1 MSTLAY
7 PSPDFPGPPSVTLEV
22 GDDWEPVHAPGT
34 MLAARLPRPEGFS
47 PNVVVTLEPCA
58 PDDAVER
65 SLEQVVTIAG
75 SRGGGVSEPY
85 AAELGGARFV
95 GCDATWPDSR
105 GRATVLHA
113 NLFHVAG
120 AGDTAYLVQLTGAVG
135 GPAAEADYDLVRS
148 VLTTVRVQP
157 WTRGRSDDARST
169 THEHD
174 PAHHRDGPRE
184 RRRSRAPAQRGHR
197 RRRGHRLRRRRRHGR
212 ARCR

>member
-47 PNVVVTLEPCA
+47 PTVVVTLEPCA
-58 PDDAVER
+58 PDHAVER
-65 SLEQVVTIAG
+65 SLEQVVSIAG

-95 GCDATWPDSR
+95 GCDATWPD
-105 GRATVLHA
+105 ADAVDVLHA
-113 NLFHVAG
+113 NLFHVAP

-135 GPAAEADYDLVRS
+135 GLAAEADYDLVRS

-157 WTRGRSDDARST
+157 WTLPDPT
-169 THEHD
+169 TTEHD
-174 PAHHRDGPRE
+174 A
-184 RRRSRAPAQRGHR
+184 
-197 RRRGHRLRRRRRHGR
+197 
-212 ARCR
+212 